1 LPSVEEAL
9 HAAMTAKCRAL
20 GCPPIAVGGVEDHVH
35 LLVSLDP
42 AMNVAKLV
50 KDVKGSS
57 SHLMTH
63 GLAQGSQFRWQSGY
77 GAFSLRHDDVPTV
90 RRYIAQQKEHHRQHP
105 QPLLGADGALTP
117 PAFLVPTPV
126 HALCGAPG
134 QSAGLR
140 LCSLG
145 FQSQAS
151 GLVGSRSR

>member
-1 LPSVEEAL
+1 MAAYAQLFVHLVWATEGRAPWILPSVEEAL

-90 RRYIAQQKEHHRQHP
+90 RRYIAQQKEHHTGNTLNPSWEQTEP
-105 QPLLGADGALTP
+105 
-117 PAFLVPTPV
+117 
-126 HALCGAPG
+126 
-134 QSAGLR
+134 
-140 LCSLG
+140 
-145 FQSQAS
+145 
-151 GLVGSRSR
+151 